1 MSHERNIKL
10 LNDRRIVY
18 KRDPVDDVPTHQ
30 TDKYMFFEQGTYEC
44 YTLFASKAK
53 ITTYKS
59 LKWHLLT
66 LWYLNPDLDQ
76 DEFMQIAEIISIK
89 EQGFTSF
96 TIHIDLLRKMVY
108 EVSMLDLDEP
118 PKNKLRKV
126 VFKYGCGLTKEQKLS
141 IVGELIGRSK
151 RIHEDDI
158 YQCMLD
164 LNDLGKK
171 ITITQLALYL
181 ECSTRTIH
189 RNMGEQL
196 KREKELLNQQFRD
209 DTIIGVRS
217 TADDSEL
224 YAFVEIPYGKTAT
237 NVTVYGNDA
246 SLAVNV
252 YESDINAGALTD
264 KTPGAGCV
272 VGDVCDITDVAYSA
286 TNYLAIKVTTVSYT
300 NDIVYGAVVTIT

>member
-10 LNDRRIVY
+10 LNNRRIVY
-18 KRDPVDDVPTHQ
+18 KRDPINDVPTHETKQ
-30 TDKYMFFEQGTYEC
+30 YMFFEQGTYEC

-66 LWYLNPDLDQ
+66 LWYLNPNLDQ
-76 DEFMQIAEIISIK
+76 DEFMQIAEIISVK

-126 VFKYGCGLTKEQKLS
+126 VFKYGCGLTKEEKLS
-141 IVGELIGRSK
+141 IVGELIGRTK

-171 ITITQLALYL
+171 ITINKIAKLLA
-181 ECSTRTIH
+181 CSARTIH
-189 RNMGEQL
+189 RNMGTEL
-196 KREKELLNQQFRD
+196 KREKELLNQQ
-209 DTIIGVRS
+209 
-217 TADDSEL
+217 L
-224 YAFVEIPYGKTAT
+224 
-237 NVTVYGNDA
+237 
-246 SLAVNV
+246 
-252 YESDINAGALTD
+252 
-264 KTPGAGCV
+264 
-272 VGDVCDITDVAYSA
+272 
-286 TNYLAIKVTTVSYT
+286 
-300 NDIVYGAVVTIT
+300 